1 MALKRKHDDESSSLP
16 HPGSTEVAFSSK
28 VEVNASF
35 DALELI
41 GRTEAAQLGI
51 LAACRA
57 ALIKTPAASRNALA
71 RHRSSI
77 DPALAKALEVVGS
90 YTCKVSNSCINLL

>member
-1 MALKRKHDDESSSLP
+1 LPIEEHIEASLLFGSRAAAEPLAEEVLAVRAELK
-16 HPGSTEVAFSSK
+16 
-28 VEVNASF
+28 
-35 DALELI
+35 
-41 GRTEAAQLGI
+41 AAGI

-57 ALIKTPAASRNALA
+57 ALRGSPVAARNALA

-90 YTCKVSNSCINLL
+90 YALEVNLATYLLLDLVL